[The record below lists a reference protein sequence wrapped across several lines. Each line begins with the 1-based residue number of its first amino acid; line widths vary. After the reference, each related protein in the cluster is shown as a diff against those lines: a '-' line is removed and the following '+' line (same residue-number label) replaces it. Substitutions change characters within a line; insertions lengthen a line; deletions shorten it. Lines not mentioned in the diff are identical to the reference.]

1 MLRRGILLKAKNK
14 NKNKRKEEKYGR
26 RQQIN
31 DYNKNIIK
39 RRRRKKNTQ

>member
-14 NKNKRKEEKYGR
+14 NKDKRKEEKYGR